1 MKRPSLS
8 MRWPVRLARDVR
20 GSSVTEFGL
29 ILIPLAMMIMGGL
42 DMGYQMYVRAT
53 MQGAV
58 QTASRMTTVLTDDTA
73 SNDTAIETELR
84 TQIERVLPRGVT
96 PTISKGSYYQF
107 SNVNTMEPLTVDL
120 NNNGTLNGPV
130 DTNGDGV
137 ADSSDCWLDV
147 DDNGSRNIV
156 VNGRTGIG
164 GADDLVRY
172 TASVTYNRILPI
184 WRLVGM
190 PGTVTLSATS
200 MARRQPYRGQIP
212 PRERCA
218 T

>member
-1 MKRPSLS
+1 MKRFVIMP
-8 MRWPVRLARDVR
+8 RRLASDRR
-20 GSSVTEFGL
+20 GVTLPEFGL
-29 ILIPLAMMIMGGL
+29 ICVPLCLMIMGGL

-58 QTASRMTTVLTDDTA
+58 QSASRLTTVLTDDTA
-73 SNDTAIETELR
+73 GNDTTIENELR
-84 TQIERVLPRGVT
+84 TQIQRVLPSGVV
-96 PTISKGSYYQF
+96 PVISKGSFYQF
-107 SNVNTMEPLTVDL
+107 SNINTMEPLTIDL
-120 NNNGTLNGPV
+120 NNNGTLDGPV

-172 TASVTYNRILPI
+172 TATVTYTRILPI
-184 WRLVGM
+184 WRLIGL
-190 PGTVTLSATS
+190 PSSVTMTATS

-212 PRERCA
+212 PTERCA